1 MNLIEAKGF
10 LKKNII
16 NNSVNLQLPI
26 LFSINRVDIEKIEQA
41 YIPNEEVGGF
51 LICTVNIN
59 EKKLEVIDIEPVVNI
74 SEDKSENYIPDEEKK
89 LEVINRTFTNQLI
102 PLFFHTHST
111 YGNISEFFEKTETS
125 IDGDQCI
132 YSQYHLYDYNIYF
145 PDVLIVCHQD
155 YNLIFIGLYG
165 GKTNPPL
172 PLDFATQK
180 ISNIRKSLEET
191 IEIIRYIEKIDIW
204 IKISVFIAIVY
215 ILFKYPKAVI
225 SMILA
230 TVRILPFYSFEH
242 MPKQFKLDYTNT
254 NKIEII
260 LPSSEKLDNNNDD
273 KIRNNNNIG
282 DKIDEDKINIIG
294 IKIDRTTLM
303 ILLIIIFVVIVMYF
317 GRKR

>member
-1 MNLIEAKGF
+1 M
-10 LKKNII
+10 
-16 NNSVNLQLPI
+16 
-26 LFSINRVDIEKIEQA
+26 
-41 YIPNEEVGGF
+41 
-51 LICTVNIN
+51 
-59 EKKLEVIDIEPVVNI
+59 
-74 SEDKSENYIPDEEKK
+74 
-89 LEVINRTFTNQLI
+89 
-102 PLFFHTHST
+102 
-111 YGNISEFFEKTETS
+111 
-125 IDGDQCI
+125 
-132 YSQYHLYDYNIYF
+132 
-145 PDVLIVCHQD
+145 
-155 YNLIFIGLYG
+155 YG